1 MNDSLA
7 LGSKSRSLVKFD
19 DQLGKVPPQDIA
31 IEEAVLGAVLIE
43 SNIIH
48 EIIHDL
54 FADIFYK
61 NSHSKICQAIIDL
74 YNDASEIDLLT
85 VTDYLRKK
93 EQLEFCGGAYYITE
107 LTTKV
112 NSAAHIQAHIIILKE
127 HWLRRS
133 IINTSQI
140 NLQKAYENKNDVFED
155 LDNAMSEMMGL
166 SEQLIGVDD
175 PEIKTATHEAV
186 KKLEKAKK
194 EKTTIGINTGFVDV
208 DRASGG
214 WVKGDLIILAARPG
228 MGKTALMLGFT
239 KYAAYTKNV
248 LMFSLEMT
256 KEQLI
261 NRLQSAESRV
271 SYEKFR
277 RPKDLTNEEIER
289 ITEASVLISDLNLS
303 VYQKGYIS
311 IQEIRSRAIMAK
323 RKKGVDLIIIDYL
336 QLMEMPKAPNKNNSI
351 EIITMRLKALAKEL
365 DVPIII
371 LSQLNRAVESRG
383 GSKRPQLSD
392 LRDSG
397 SIEQDADSVMF
408 IYRPEYYDI
417 QPTDQNG
424 QPMQEGT
431 TEIIWA
437 KNRHGPTGRVYLI
450 FEGEYIAFYDYSN
463 IDTGEVIK
471 PEF

>member
-1 MNDSLA
+1 
-7 LGSKSRSLVKFD
+7 
-19 DQLGKVPPQDIA
+19 
-31 IEEAVLGAVLIE
+31 
-43 SNIIH
+43 
-48 EIIHDL
+48 
-54 FADIFYK
+54 
-61 NSHSKICQAIIDL
+61 
-74 YNDASEIDLLT
+74 
-85 VTDYLRKK
+85 
-93 EQLEFCGGAYYITE
+93 
-107 LTTKV
+107 
-112 NSAAHIQAHIIILKE
+112 
-127 HWLRRS
+127 
-133 IINTSQI
+133 
-140 NLQKAYENKNDVFED
+140 
-155 LDNAMSEMMGL
+155 
-166 SEQLIGVDD
+166 
-175 PEIKTATHEAV
+175 
-186 KKLEKAKK
+186 
-194 EKTTIGINTGFVDV
+194 
-208 DRASGG
+208 
-214 WVKGDLIILAARPG
+214 
-228 MGKTALMLGFT
+228 
-239 KYAAYTKNV
+239 
-248 LMFSLEMT
+248 MFSLEMT

-450 FEGEYIAFYDYSN
+450 FKGEYIAFYDYSN
-463 IDTGEVIK
+463 QETSEVIEPK
-471 PEF
+471 F